1 MANFEAST
9 TDQSPA
15 ICVGDVTLPIS
26 DKEAKRLGVDASMSC
41 MEVAEKLDL
50 PLYCVRALM
59 EVTSSA
65 NAGTSMEDA
74 LWNNEGK
81 LNYLN
86 LSYLEPTQVK
96 DTLPV
101 RYYLAVRSY
110 DPATG
115 KELEHWIVEEESEIP
130 ILPKLA
136 EKVYTLPSGVSTNG
150 FQVKEVKA
158 ELYDTGV
165 YFTATLL
172 APQGMQL
179 DDEAML
185 QLYSSAIKDENGE
198 DFPSGILYS
207 ELNTL
212 QWPLIRI
219 AQAASLEEIP
229 ERMMVVGFIL
239 E

>member
-1 MANFEAST
+1 M
-9 TDQSPA
+9 
-15 ICVGDVTLPIS
+15 
-26 DKEAKRLGVDASMSC
+26 
-41 MEVAEKLDL
+41 
-50 PLYCVRALM
+50 
-59 EVTSSA
+59 
-65 NAGTSMEDA
+65 
-74 LWNNEGK
+74 
-81 LNYLN
+81 
-86 LSYLEPTQVK
+86 
-96 DTLPV
+96 
-101 RYYLAVRSY
+101 
-110 DPATG
+110 
-115 KELEHWIVEEESEIP
+115 
-130 ILPKLA
+130 A

-150 FQVKEVKA
+150 FQVEEVKA

-207 ELNTL
+207 EMNTR